1 LRTKIIVLFIAVILA
16 GCTSVPVPTP
26 EQNTL
31 LAGKFLVNWK
41 TTDDM
46 RGGNGTYRVGIRIY
60 FQNSLTGKIISA
72 STQKDGW
79 FLTGKLASGSYT
91 IQKFFIERKMGSTVY
106 QMTLNGPFFIIL
118 EEGMVN
124 NMGVIQID
132 LGNDGYSHRIVDY
145 DVVRFDFQSEFPDSE
160 WNFREWKT
168 NNVFARR

>member
-1 LRTKIIVLFIAVILA
+1 MA

-31 LAGKFLVNWK
+31 VAGKFLVNWK
-41 TTDDM
+41 TTDKM
-46 RGGNGTYRVGIRIY
+46 RGGNGTYRFGIRIY
-60 FQNSLTGKIISA
+60 FRNNQSGKIFFV

-79 FLTGKLASGSYT
+79 FLTGKLAGGSYT
-91 IQKFFIERKMGSTVY
+91 IQKFFIERNAGRIY
-106 QMTLNGPFFIIL
+106 QMTLNGPFFITL

-132 LGNDGYSHRIVDY
+132 LEDDGYSYQLVDY
-145 DVVRFDFQSEFPDSE
+145 DVVKLDFQSEFPDSE

-168 NNVFARR
+168 NNVFAK